1 MTLNKTV
8 DWFKQAVPNPD
19 NKTLSVQLGCHI
31 EEFCELLDT
40 LSLTGAS
47 DDTLTS
53 AFDLLRIVSMRLKNG
68 STVVHSANPLP
79 MLDAL
84 ADGIVT
90 AAGLAYMQGMDIDG
104 ALAEVNRSNF
114 SKFENGKPVFL
125 EGGKIGKGKD
135 YVAPNLN
142 KFIGGGHESK

>member
-8 DWFKQAVPNPD
+8 EWFEQAVPEPD

-31 EEFCELLDT
+31 EEFCELLEA
-40 LSLTGAS
+40 LSLTGAA
-47 DDTLTS
+47 DKTLTI
-53 AFDLLRIVSMRLKNG
+53 AFIRLQNVSRLLKSGATKI
-68 STVVHSANPLP
+68 HSIDKLP

-125 EGGKIGKGKD
+125 DGGKIGKGRD
-135 YVAPNLN
+135 YSPPEL
-142 KFIGGGHESK
+142 ESFLSR

>member
-8 DWFKQAVPNPD
+8 EWFQQAVPAPD

-31 EEFCELLDT
+31 EEFCELLESFH
-40 LSLTGAS
+40 LSDEADKTVNIAFHALGIAADALKSGEARITGI
-47 DDTLTS
+47 D
-53 AFDLLRIVSMRLKNG
+53 K
-68 STVVHSANPLP
+68 LP

-114 SKFENGKPVFL
+114 SKFEDGRPVFL
-125 EGGKIGKGKD
+125 DGGKIGKGRD
-135 YVAPNLN
+135 YTPPELEP
-142 KFIGGGHESK
+142 FLSR